1 MANLEWLT
9 SLLFLYSLMWQKSY
23 SKANLYS
30 FLVDHSGDL
39 WIEPVKLA
47 STKAEEDPSGDASDF
62 MMAEEVVD
70 LTAGT
75 NVYTFGQF
83 SLSFDISLLLVLIF
97 FIFKNIVRNT
107 SCTSKF

>member
-1 MANLEWLT
+1 MANLKWL
-9 SLLFLYSLMWQKSY
+9 SALLFIYSLMWQKSY

-30 FLVDHSGDL
+30 FLVDHSRDL
-39 WIEPVKLA
+39 WIEPVKPV
-47 STKAEEDPSGDASDF
+47 STKAEEDPGGDASDF

-83 SLSFDISLLLVLIF
+83 SLSFDISLLLIADFLLI
-97 FIFKNIVRNT
+97 
-107 SCTSKF
+107 S